1 MNPKVY
7 LITGPIGS
15 GKSTACNYIKQHGK
29 TTVDLDIVSNSILES
44 PESIDFLEKN
54 FKSCIID
61 GKVDRKLLAEI
72 VFKEPSQLQI
82 LESYLHPLVLEKLT
96 KIIGKA
102 ESDVFIEVSAP
113 KNLHKDFSSIVI
125 IADEK
130 VRRERLKLRGMSPD
144 DIDNRINT
152 QQNEDWWRSLGKVV
166 ENDTLVG
173 LENNLKKI
181 INFKV
186 ISDFSPQGDQPT
198 AIQNLKQGVINN
210 LDYQTLMGIT
220 GSGKSATIAWLIE
233 ELQMPSLVLAPNK
246 ALAAQLANEFKQF
259 FPENRVEYFV
269 SYYDYY
275 QPEAYVP
282 RTDTFI
288 EKDSN
293 INEEIDR
300 LRHSA
305 TSALLLRKD
314 VIVVYS
320 VSCIYGL
327 GSPQEYKNK
336 IIPLIKGSEF
346 ELDKLLEELIKQ
358 QYVRNDLVVT
368 RGTFRLKGDTLDI
381 FPVYEETIF
390 RIEYF
395 GDEIENITRIDPITG
410 EILEKLTE
418 LAILPASHYVTSED
432 VMNNA
437 LSQIEKDMNK
447 QIKKFEKEEKL
458 LEAQRIKQRTM
469 FDLEMLREL
478 GVCSGIE
485 NYSRYFDGRN
495 RGDHPYTLLDFFQE
509 EFLMVVDESHI
520 AIPQIRGQFA
530 GDKSR
535 KTTLVDYGFRLPAA
549 LDNRPLKFE
558 EWQTKVKNTVLV
570 SATPGKWENSN
581 SQNFV
586 EQIIRPTGLIDPK
599 IVIRPTENQIEDLL
613 KEIKQVISKGN
624 RVLVTTLTKKMS
636 EALSDYFLKMGIK
649 TRYLHSD
656 IDTLERI
663 EILRDLRKGEFDV
676 LVGINLLREG
686 LDLPEVQLVA
696 ILDADKEGFL
706 RSETSLIQTVGRAA
720 RNQEGYVIMYAD
732 KITDSMTFAINETE
746 RRRGIQQEH
755 NRVNNIT
762 PKTIQKEITDILE
775 LVEKT
780 RGSSNISISKSKLN
794 LNEASKTDLI
804 KLSKNIEKEM
814 NLAADLLEFE
824 LAARLR
830 DELKELKKEIN
841 NYSE

>member
-1 MNPKVY
+1 MNK
-7 LITGPIGS
+7 
-15 GKSTACNYIKQHGK
+15 
-29 TTVDLDIVSNSILES
+29 
-44 PESIDFLEKN
+44 
-54 FKSCIID
+54 
-61 GKVDRKLLAEI
+61 
-72 VFKEPSQLQI
+72 
-82 LESYLHPLVLEKLT
+82 
-96 KIIGKA
+96 
-102 ESDVFIEVSAP
+102 
-113 KNLHKDFSSIVI
+113 
-125 IADEK
+125 
-130 VRRERLKLRGMSPD
+130 
-144 DIDNRINT
+144 
-152 QQNEDWWRSLGKVV
+152 
-166 ENDTLVG
+166 
-173 LENNLKKI
+173 
-181 INFKV
+181 FKV
-186 ISDFSPQGDQPT
+186 ISDFSPQGDQPN

-314 VIVVYS
+314 VIVVSS

-346 ELDKLLEELIKQ
+346 ELDKLLEELIRQ

-395 GDEIENITRIDPITG
+395 GDEIENISRIDPITG

-447 QIKKFEKEEKL
+447 QIKKFEKEDKL

-495 RGDHPYTLLDFFQE
+495 PGDPPYTLLDFFQD

-613 KEIKQVISKGN
+613 KEIKQVTSKGN

-686 LDLPEVQLVA
+686 LDLPEVELVA
-696 ILDADKEGFL
+696 IMDADKEGFL
-706 RSETSLIQTVGRAA
+706 RSETSLIQTIGRAA
-720 RNQEGYVIMYAD
+720 RNKDGYVIMYAD
-732 KITDSMTFAINETE
+732 RKTDSISKSVFETN
-746 RRRGIQQEH
+746 RRREIQMAH
-755 NRVNNIT
+755 NEKYNIT
-762 PKTIQKEITDILE
+762 PTTISKEITDILE
-775 LVEKT
+775 MVEKNRPSKDDMT
-780 RGSSNISISKSKLN
+780 FRSNIDLKN
-794 LNEASKTDLI
+794 ASKQDLYKI
-804 KLSKNIEKEM
+804 SKNIEKEM
-814 NLAADLLEFE
+814 KVAADLLEFE

-830 DELKELKKEIN
+830 DELKEIKKEIMELPN
-841 NYSE
+841 

>member
-1 MNPKVY
+1 
-7 LITGPIGS
+7 
-15 GKSTACNYIKQHGK
+15 
-29 TTVDLDIVSNSILES
+29 
-44 PESIDFLEKN
+44 
-54 FKSCIID
+54 
-61 GKVDRKLLAEI
+61 
-72 VFKEPSQLQI
+72 
-82 LESYLHPLVLEKLT
+82 
-96 KIIGKA
+96 
-102 ESDVFIEVSAP
+102 
-113 KNLHKDFSSIVI
+113 
-125 IADEK
+125 
-130 VRRERLKLRGMSPD
+130 
-144 DIDNRINT
+144 
-152 QQNEDWWRSLGKVV
+152 
-166 ENDTLVG
+166 
-173 LENNLKKI
+173 
-181 INFKV
+181 
-186 ISDFSPQGDQPT
+186 
-198 AIQNLKQGVINN
+198 
-210 LDYQTLMGIT
+210 
-220 GSGKSATIAWLIE
+220 
-233 ELQMPSLVLAPNK
+233 MPSLVLAPNK

-314 VIVVYS
+314 VIVVSS

-336 IIPLIKGSEF
+336 IIPLFKGEEF
-346 ELDKLLEELIKQ
+346 ELDQLLEELIRQ

-390 RIEYF
+390 RVEYF
-395 GDEIENITRIDPITG
+395 GDTIENILRIDPVTG

-437 LSQIEKDMNK
+437 LNQIVKDMNK
-447 QIKKFEKEEKL
+447 QIKKFEKQDKL

-485 NYSRYFDGRN
+485 NYSRYFDGRKP
-495 RGDHPYTLLDFFQE
+495 GDPPYTLLDFFQE

-558 EWQTKVKNTVLV
+558 EWQGKIKNTVLV
-570 SATPGKWENSN
+570 SATPGKWENAN
-581 SQNFV
+581 SSNFV
-586 EQIIRPTGLIDPK
+586 EQIIRPTGLIDPN
-599 IVIRPTENQIEDLL
+599 IIIRPTENQIEDLL
-613 KEIKQVISKGN
+613 KEIKQVIDKGN

-686 LDLPEVQLVA
+686 LDLPEVELVA
-696 ILDADKEGFL
+696 IMDADKEGFL
-706 RSETSLIQTVGRAA
+706 RSETSLIQTIGRAA
-720 RNQEGYVIMYAD
+720 RNKDGYVIMYAD
-732 KITDSMTFAINETE
+732 RKTDSIAKSVYETD
-746 RRRGIQQEH
+746 RRREIQIAH
-755 NRVNNIT
+755 NKKYGIT
-762 PKTIQKEITDILE
+762 PTTISKEITDILE
-775 LVEKT
+775 MVEKN
-780 RGSSNISISKSKLN
+780 RPSRDDMDFKSNIDLSN
-794 LNEASKTDLI
+794 ASKQDLYKI
-804 KLSKNIEKEM
+804 SKNIEKEM
-814 NLAADLLEFE
+814 KVAADLLEFE

-830 DELKELKKEIN
+830 DELKEIKKEIMELP
-841 NYSE
+841 S

>member
-1 MNPKVY
+1 MNKF
-7 LITGPIGS
+7 
-15 GKSTACNYIKQHGK
+15 
-29 TTVDLDIVSNSILES
+29 E
-44 PESIDFLEKN
+44 
-54 FKSCIID
+54 
-61 GKVDRKLLAEI
+61 
-72 VFKEPSQLQI
+72 
-82 LESYLHPLVLEKLT
+82 
-96 KIIGKA
+96 
-102 ESDVFIEVSAP
+102 
-113 KNLHKDFSSIVI
+113 
-125 IADEK
+125 
-130 VRRERLKLRGMSPD
+130 
-144 DIDNRINT
+144 
-152 QQNEDWWRSLGKVV
+152 
-166 ENDTLVG
+166 
-173 LENNLKKI
+173 
-181 INFKV
+181 V
-186 ISDFSPQGDQPT
+186 ISEFQPKGDQPN
-198 AIQNLKQGVINN
+198 AIKELKNG
-210 LDYQTLMGIT
+210 LDKNISHQTLMGIT

-233 ELQMPSLVLAPNK
+233 ECQLPSLVLAPNK
-246 ALAAQLANEFKQF
+246 ALAAQLANEFRQF
-259 FPENRVEYFV
+259 FPKNRVEYFV

-288 EKDSN
+288 EKDAN

-305 TSALLLRKD
+305 TSALLLRED
-314 VIVVYS
+314 VIVVSS

-327 GSPQEYKNK
+327 GSPAEYRNK
-336 IIPLIKGSEF
+336 LIPIIKGQDF
-346 ELDKLLEELIKQ
+346 EIDNLLLQLVKQ
-358 QYVRNDLVVT
+358 QYVRNDLVVQ
-368 RGTFRLKGDTLDI
+368 RGSFRLKGDTLDI

-390 RIEYF
+390 RIEFF
-395 GDEIENITRIDPITG
+395 GDEIENISRIDPTTG

-418 LAILPASHYVTSED
+418 VAILPASHYVISD
-432 VMNNA
+432 DSRKSA
-437 LSQIEKDMNK
+437 LKQIQKDMNV
-447 QIKKFEKEEKL
+447 QIKKFESENKL
-458 LEAQRIKQRTM
+458 LEAQRIEQRTKY
-469 FDLEMLREL
+469 DLEMLSEL
-478 GVCSGIE
+478 GICSGIE
-485 NYSRYFDGRN
+485 NYSRYFDGRKP
-495 RGDHPYTLLDFFQE
+495 GEAPFTLLDFFPK

-520 AIPQIRGQFA
+520 AIPQIRGQYE

-535 KTTLVDYGFRLPAA
+535 KTTLVDYGFRLPSA
-549 LDNRPLKFE
+549 LDNRPLKFD
-558 EWQTKVKNTVLV
+558 EWEAKVDKTILV
-570 SATPGKWENSN
+570 SATPGKWEKENSKT
-581 SQNFV
+581 FI
-586 EQIIRPTGLIDPK
+586 EQVIRPTGLVDPK
-599 IVIRPTENQIEDLL
+599 IIVKSSENQIKDLL
-613 KEIKQVISKGN
+613 TEIESVVDNGN

-636 EALSDYFLKMGIK
+636 EALSDYLIKAGIK

-706 RSETSLIQTVGRAA
+706 RSETSLIQTIGRAA

-732 KITDSMTFAINETE
+732 KITDSMSYAISETE

-755 NRVNNIT
+755 NRINNIT

-794 LNEASKTDLI
+794 INDASKNDLI

-830 DELKELKKEIN
+830 DELKELRREIN
-841 NYSE
+841 SITE

>member
-1 MNPKVY
+1 MNK
-7 LITGPIGS
+7 
-15 GKSTACNYIKQHGK
+15 
-29 TTVDLDIVSNSILES
+29 
-44 PESIDFLEKN
+44 
-54 FKSCIID
+54 
-61 GKVDRKLLAEI
+61 
-72 VFKEPSQLQI
+72 
-82 LESYLHPLVLEKLT
+82 
-96 KIIGKA
+96 
-102 ESDVFIEVSAP
+102 
-113 KNLHKDFSSIVI
+113 
-125 IADEK
+125 
-130 VRRERLKLRGMSPD
+130 
-144 DIDNRINT
+144 
-152 QQNEDWWRSLGKVV
+152 
-166 ENDTLVG
+166 
-173 LENNLKKI
+173 
-181 INFKV
+181 FKV
-186 ISDFSPQGDQPT
+186 ISDFSPQGDQPN

-314 VIVVYS
+314 VIVVSS

-346 ELDKLLEELIKQ
+346 ELDKLLEELIRQ

-395 GDEIENITRIDPITG
+395 GDEIENISRIDPITG

-447 QIKKFEKEEKL
+447 QIKKFEKEDKL

-495 RGDHPYTLLDFFQE
+495 PGDPPYTLLDFFQD

-676 LVGINLLREG
+676 LVGINLLR
-686 LDLPEVQLVA
+686 
-696 ILDADKEGFL
+696 
-706 RSETSLIQTVGRAA
+706 
-720 RNQEGYVIMYAD
+720 
-732 KITDSMTFAINETE
+732 
-746 RRRGIQQEH
+746 
-755 NRVNNIT
+755 
-762 PKTIQKEITDILE
+762 
-775 LVEKT
+775 
-780 RGSSNISISKSKLN
+780 
-794 LNEASKTDLI
+794 
-804 KLSKNIEKEM
+804 
-814 NLAADLLEFE
+814 
-824 LAARLR
+824 
-830 DELKELKKEIN
+830 
-841 NYSE
+841 

>member
-1 MNPKVY
+1 MNK
-7 LITGPIGS
+7 
-15 GKSTACNYIKQHGK
+15 
-29 TTVDLDIVSNSILES
+29 
-44 PESIDFLEKN
+44 
-54 FKSCIID
+54 
-61 GKVDRKLLAEI
+61 
-72 VFKEPSQLQI
+72 
-82 LESYLHPLVLEKLT
+82 
-96 KIIGKA
+96 
-102 ESDVFIEVSAP
+102 
-113 KNLHKDFSSIVI
+113 
-125 IADEK
+125 
-130 VRRERLKLRGMSPD
+130 
-144 DIDNRINT
+144 
-152 QQNEDWWRSLGKVV
+152 
-166 ENDTLVG
+166 
-173 LENNLKKI
+173 
-181 INFKV
+181 FKV
-186 ISDFSPQGDQPT
+186 ISDFTPQGDQPK
-198 AIQNLKQGVINN
+198 AIQNLKNGVTKG

-314 VIVVYS
+314 VIVVSS

-336 IIPLIKGSEF
+336 IIPLFKGEEF
-346 ELDKLLEELIKQ
+346 ELDQLLEELIRQ

-390 RIEYF
+390 RVEYF
-395 GDEIENITRIDPITG
+395 GDEIENILRIDPVTG

-437 LSQIEKDMNK
+437 LNQIEKDMNK
-447 QIKKFEKEEKL
+447 QIKKFEKQDKL

-485 NYSRYFDGRN
+485 NYSRYFDGRKP
-495 RGDHPYTLLDFFQE
+495 GDPPYTLLDFFQE

-558 EWQTKVKNTVLV
+558 EWQGKIKNTVLV
-570 SATPGKWENSN
+570 SATPGKWENAN
-581 SQNFV
+581 SSNFV
-586 EQIIRPTGLIDPK
+586 EQIIRPTGLIDPN
-599 IVIRPTENQIEDLL
+599 IIIRPTKNQIEDLL
-613 KEIKQVISKGN
+613 KEIKQVIDKGN

-686 LDLPEVQLVA
+686 LDLPEVELVA
-696 ILDADKEGFL
+696 IMDADKEGFL
-706 RSETSLIQTVGRAA
+706 RSETSLIQTIGRAA
-720 RNQEGYVIMYAD
+720 RNKDGYVIMYAD
-732 KITDSMTFAINETE
+732 RKTDSIAKSVYETD
-746 RRRGIQQEH
+746 RRREIQIAH
-755 NRVNNIT
+755 NKKYGIT
-762 PKTIQKEITDILE
+762 PTTISKEITDILE
-775 LVEKT
+775 MVEKN
-780 RGSSNISISKSKLN
+780 RPSRDDMDFKSNIDLSN
-794 LNEASKTDLI
+794 ASKQDLYKI
-804 KLSKNIEKEM
+804 SKNIEKEM
-814 NLAADLLEFE
+814 KVAADLLEFE

-830 DELKELKKEIN
+830 DELKEIKKEIMELP
-841 NYSE
+841 S

>member
-1 MNPKVY
+1 MNK
-7 LITGPIGS
+7 
-15 GKSTACNYIKQHGK
+15 
-29 TTVDLDIVSNSILES
+29 
-44 PESIDFLEKN
+44 
-54 FKSCIID
+54 
-61 GKVDRKLLAEI
+61 
-72 VFKEPSQLQI
+72 
-82 LESYLHPLVLEKLT
+82 
-96 KIIGKA
+96 
-102 ESDVFIEVSAP
+102 
-113 KNLHKDFSSIVI
+113 
-125 IADEK
+125 
-130 VRRERLKLRGMSPD
+130 
-144 DIDNRINT
+144 
-152 QQNEDWWRSLGKVV
+152 
-166 ENDTLVG
+166 
-173 LENNLKKI
+173 
-181 INFKV
+181 FKV
-186 ISDFSPQGDQPT
+186 ISDFTPQGDQPK
-198 AIQNLKQGVINN
+198 AIQNLKNGVTTG

-314 VIVVYS
+314 VIVVSS

-336 IIPLIKGSEF
+336 IIPLFKGEEF
-346 ELDKLLEELIKQ
+346 ELDQLLEELIRQ

-390 RIEYF
+390 RVEYF
-395 GDEIENITRIDPITG
+395 GDTIENILRIDPVTG

-437 LSQIEKDMNK
+437 LNQIEKDMNK
-447 QIKKFEKEEKL
+447 QIKKFEKQDKL

-485 NYSRYFDGRN
+485 NYSRYFDGRKP
-495 RGDHPYTLLDFFQE
+495 GDPPYTLLDFFQE

-558 EWQTKVKNTVLV
+558 EWQGKIKNTVLV
-570 SATPGKWENSN
+570 SATPGKWENAN
-581 SQNFV
+581 SSNFV
-586 EQIIRPTGLIDPK
+586 EQIIRPTGLIDPN
-599 IVIRPTENQIEDLL
+599 IIIRPTENQIEDLL
-613 KEIKQVISKGN
+613 KEIKQVIDKGN

-686 LDLPEVQLVA
+686 LDLPEVELVA
-696 ILDADKEGFL
+696 IMDADKEGFL
-706 RSETSLIQTVGRAA
+706 RSETSLIQTIGRAA
-720 RNQEGYVIMYAD
+720 RNKDGYVIMYAD
-732 KITDSMTFAINETE
+732 RKTDSIAKSVYETD
-746 RRRGIQQEH
+746 RRREIQIAH
-755 NRVNNIT
+755 NKKYGIT
-762 PKTIQKEITDILE
+762 PTTISKEITDILE
-775 LVEKT
+775 MVEKN
-780 RGSSNISISKSKLN
+780 RPSRDDMDFKSNIDLSNASKQDLYKISKS
-794 LNEASKTDLI
+794 
-804 KLSKNIEKEM
+804 IEKEM
-814 NLAADLLEFE
+814 KVAADLLEFE

-830 DELKELKKEIN
+830 DELKEIKKEIMELP
-841 NYSE
+841 S

>member
-1 MNPKVY
+1 MNKFEVVSEFQPK
-7 LITGPIGS
+7 
-15 GKSTACNYIKQHGK
+15 
-29 TTVDLDIVSNSILES
+29 
-44 PESIDFLEKN
+44 
-54 FKSCIID
+54 
-61 GKVDRKLLAEI
+61 
-72 VFKEPSQLQI
+72 
-82 LESYLHPLVLEKLT
+82 
-96 KIIGKA
+96 
-102 ESDVFIEVSAP
+102 
-113 KNLHKDFSSIVI
+113 
-125 IADEK
+125 
-130 VRRERLKLRGMSPD
+130 
-144 DIDNRINT
+144 
-152 QQNEDWWRSLGKVV
+152 
-166 ENDTLVG
+166 
-173 LENNLKKI
+173 
-181 INFKV
+181 
-186 ISDFSPQGDQPT
+186 GDQPN
-198 AIQNLKQGVINN
+198 AIKELKEG
-210 LDYQTLMGIT
+210 LDKNISHQTLKGIT

-233 ELQMPSLVLAPNK
+233 ECQLPSLVLAPNK
-246 ALAAQLANEFKQF
+246 ALAAQLANEFRQF
-259 FPENRVEYFV
+259 FPKNRVEYFV

-288 EKDSN
+288 EKDAN

-314 VIVVYS
+314 VIVVSS

-327 GSPQEYKNK
+327 GSPVEYRNK
-336 IIPLIKGSEF
+336 LIPIIKGEEF
-346 ELDKLLEELIKQ
+346 EVDNLLLQLVKQ
-358 QYVRNDLVVT
+358 QYVRNDLVVQ
-368 RGTFRLKGDTLDI
+368 RGSFRLKGDTLDI

-390 RIEYF
+390 RIEFF
-395 GDEIENITRIDPITG
+395 GDEIENISRIDPITG

-418 LAILPASHYVTSED
+418 LAILPASHYVISDESRKS
-432 VMNNA
+432 A
-437 LSQIEKDMNK
+437 LNQIEKDMLL
-447 QIKKFEKEEKL
+447 QVEKFKSENKL
-458 LEAQRIKQRTM
+458 LEAQRIEQRTKY
-469 FDLEMLREL
+469 DLEMLSEL

-485 NYSRYFDGRN
+485 NYSRYFDGRKP
-495 RGDHPYTLLDFFQE
+495 GQAPFTLLDFFPS

-520 AIPQIRGQFA
+520 AIPQIRGQYE

-535 KTTLVDYGFRLPAA
+535 KTTLVDYGFRLPSA

-558 EWQTKVKNTVLV
+558 EWEEKVDKTILV
-570 SATPGKWENSN
+570 SATPGKWEKENSEK
-581 SQNFV
+581 FV
-586 EQIIRPTGLIDPK
+586 EQVIRPTGLIDPK
-599 IVIRPTENQIEDLL
+599 IVVKPTENQIQDLL
-613 KEIKQVISKGN
+613 VEIESVVNNGN

-636 EALSDYFLKMGIK
+636 EALSDYLLKAGIK

-794 LNEASKTDLI
+794 LNDASKSDLI

>member
-1 MNPKVY
+1 MNKFEVVSEFQPK
-7 LITGPIGS
+7 
-15 GKSTACNYIKQHGK
+15 
-29 TTVDLDIVSNSILES
+29 
-44 PESIDFLEKN
+44 
-54 FKSCIID
+54 
-61 GKVDRKLLAEI
+61 
-72 VFKEPSQLQI
+72 
-82 LESYLHPLVLEKLT
+82 
-96 KIIGKA
+96 
-102 ESDVFIEVSAP
+102 
-113 KNLHKDFSSIVI
+113 
-125 IADEK
+125 
-130 VRRERLKLRGMSPD
+130 
-144 DIDNRINT
+144 
-152 QQNEDWWRSLGKVV
+152 
-166 ENDTLVG
+166 
-173 LENNLKKI
+173 
-181 INFKV
+181 
-186 ISDFSPQGDQPT
+186 GDQPN
-198 AIQNLKQGVINN
+198 AIKELKEG
-210 LDYQTLMGIT
+210 LDKNISHQTLKGIT

-233 ELQMPSLVLAPNK
+233 ECQLPSLVLAPNK
-246 ALAAQLANEFKQF
+246 ALAAQLANEFRQF
-259 FPENRVEYFV
+259 FPKNRVEYFV

-288 EKDSN
+288 EKDAN

-305 TSALLLRKD
+305 TSALLLRED
-314 VIVVYS
+314 VIVVSS

-327 GSPQEYKNK
+327 GSPTEYRNK
-336 IIPLIKGSEF
+336 LIPIIKGEEF
-346 ELDKLLEELIKQ
+346 EVDNLLLQLVKQ
-358 QYVRNDLVVT
+358 QYVRNDLVVQ
-368 RGTFRLKGDTLDI
+368 RGSFRLKGDTLDI

-390 RIEYF
+390 RIEFF
-395 GDEIENITRIDPITG
+395 GDEIENISRIDPITG

-418 LAILPASHYVTSED
+418 LAILPASHYVISDESRKS
-432 VMNNA
+432 A
-437 LSQIEKDMNK
+437 LNQIEKDMLL
-447 QIKKFEKEEKL
+447 QVEKFKSENKL
-458 LEAQRIKQRTM
+458 LEAQRIEQRTKY
-469 FDLEMLREL
+469 DLEMLSEL

-485 NYSRYFDGRN
+485 NYSRYFDGRKP
-495 RGDHPYTLLDFFQE
+495 GQAPFTLLDFFPS

-520 AIPQIRGQFA
+520 AIPQIRGQYE

-535 KTTLVDYGFRLPAA
+535 KTTLVDYGFRLPSA

-558 EWQTKVKNTVLV
+558 EWEDKVDKTILV
-570 SATPGKWENSN
+570 SATPGKWEKENSEK
-581 SQNFV
+581 FV
-586 EQIIRPTGLIDPK
+586 EQVIRPTGLIDPK
-599 IVIRPTENQIEDLL
+599 IVVKPTENQIQDLL
-613 KEIKQVISKGN
+613 VEIESVVNNGN

-636 EALSDYFLKMGIK
+636 EALSDYLLKAGIK

-794 LNEASKTDLI
+794 LNDASKSDLI

>member
-1 MNPKVY
+1 MNKFEVVSEFQPK
-7 LITGPIGS
+7 
-15 GKSTACNYIKQHGK
+15 
-29 TTVDLDIVSNSILES
+29 
-44 PESIDFLEKN
+44 
-54 FKSCIID
+54 
-61 GKVDRKLLAEI
+61 
-72 VFKEPSQLQI
+72 
-82 LESYLHPLVLEKLT
+82 
-96 KIIGKA
+96 
-102 ESDVFIEVSAP
+102 
-113 KNLHKDFSSIVI
+113 
-125 IADEK
+125 
-130 VRRERLKLRGMSPD
+130 
-144 DIDNRINT
+144 
-152 QQNEDWWRSLGKVV
+152 
-166 ENDTLVG
+166 
-173 LENNLKKI
+173 
-181 INFKV
+181 
-186 ISDFSPQGDQPT
+186 GDQPN
-198 AIQNLKQGVINN
+198 AIKELKEG
-210 LDYQTLMGIT
+210 LDKNISHQTLKGIT

-233 ELQMPSLVLAPNK
+233 ECQLPSLVLAPNK
-246 ALAAQLANEFKQF
+246 ALAAQLANEFRQF
-259 FPENRVEYFV
+259 FPKNRVEYFV

-288 EKDSN
+288 EKDAN

-305 TSALLLRKD
+305 TSALLLRED
-314 VIVVYS
+314 VIVVSS

-327 GSPQEYKNK
+327 GSPLEYRNK
-336 IIPLIKGSEF
+336 LIPIIKGEEF
-346 ELDKLLEELIKQ
+346 EVDNLLLQLVKQ
-358 QYVRNDLVVT
+358 QYVRNDLVVQ
-368 RGTFRLKGDTLDI
+368 RGSFRLKGDTLDI

-390 RIEYF
+390 RIEFF
-395 GDEIENITRIDPITG
+395 GDEIENISRIDPITG
-410 EILEKLTE
+410 EIIEKLTE
-418 LAILPASHYVTSED
+418 LAILPASHYVISDESRKS
-432 VMNNA
+432 A
-437 LSQIEKDMNK
+437 LNQIEKDMLL
-447 QIKKFEKEEKL
+447 QVEKFNSENKL
-458 LEAQRIKQRTM
+458 LEAQRIEQRTKY
-469 FDLEMLREL
+469 DLEMLSEL

-485 NYSRYFDGRN
+485 NYSRYFDGRKP
-495 RGDHPYTLLDFFQE
+495 GQAPFTLLDFFPS

-520 AIPQIRGQFA
+520 AIPQIRGQYE

-535 KTTLVDYGFRLPAA
+535 KTTLVDYGFRLPSA

-558 EWQTKVKNTVLV
+558 EWEDKVDKTILV
-570 SATPGKWENSN
+570 SATPGKWEKENSEK
-581 SQNFV
+581 FV
-586 EQIIRPTGLIDPK
+586 EQVIRPTGLIDPK
-599 IVIRPTENQIEDLL
+599 IVVKPTENQIQDLL
-613 KEIKQVISKGN
+613 VEIESVVNNGN

-636 EALSDYFLKMGIK
+636 EALSDYLLKAGIK

-794 LNEASKTDLI
+794 LNDASKTDLI

>member
-1 MNPKVY
+1 MNK
-7 LITGPIGS
+7 
-15 GKSTACNYIKQHGK
+15 
-29 TTVDLDIVSNSILES
+29 
-44 PESIDFLEKN
+44 
-54 FKSCIID
+54 
-61 GKVDRKLLAEI
+61 
-72 VFKEPSQLQI
+72 
-82 LESYLHPLVLEKLT
+82 
-96 KIIGKA
+96 
-102 ESDVFIEVSAP
+102 
-113 KNLHKDFSSIVI
+113 
-125 IADEK
+125 
-130 VRRERLKLRGMSPD
+130 
-144 DIDNRINT
+144 
-152 QQNEDWWRSLGKVV
+152 
-166 ENDTLVG
+166 
-173 LENNLKKI
+173 
-181 INFKV
+181 FKV
-186 ISDFSPQGDQPT
+186 ISDFTPQGDQPK
-198 AIQNLKQGVINN
+198 AIENLKNGVMNN

-314 VIVVYS
+314 VIVVSS

-336 IIPLIKGSEF
+336 IIPLYKGEEF
-346 ELDKLLEELIKQ
+346 ELDQLLEELIRQ
-358 QYVRNDLVVT
+358 QYIRNDLVVT

-395 GDEIENITRIDPITG
+395 GDVIENIIRIDPVTG

-437 LSQIEKDMNK
+437 LNQIENDMNK
-447 QIKKFEKEEKL
+447 QIQKFEKEDKL

-485 NYSRYFDGRN
+485 NYSRYFDGRKP
-495 RGDHPYTLLDFFQE
+495 GDPPYTLLDFFQE

-558 EWQTKVKNTVLV
+558 EWQGKINNTVLV
-570 SATPGKWENSN
+570 SATPGKWENAN
-581 SQNFV
+581 SGNFV
-586 EQIIRPTGLIDPK
+586 EQIIRPTGLIDPN
-599 IVIRPTENQIEDLL
+599 IIIRPTENQIEDLL
-613 KEIKQVISKGN
+613 KEIHQVIAKGN

-663 EILRDLRKGEFDV
+663 EILRDLRKGVFDV

-686 LDLPEVQLVA
+686 LDLPEVELVA
-696 ILDADKEGFL
+696 IMDADKEGFL
-706 RSETSLIQTVGRAA
+706 RSETSLIQTIGRAA
-720 RNQEGYVIMYAD
+720 RNKDGYVIMYAD
-732 KITDSMTFAINETE
+732 RKTDSISKSVYETE
-746 RRRGIQQEH
+746 RRREIQIAH
-755 NRVNNIT
+755 NKKYGIT
-762 PKTIQKEITDILE
+762 PTTISKEITDILE
-775 LVEKT
+775 MVEKN
-780 RGSSNISISKSKLN
+780 RPSKEDMDFKSNIDLSN
-794 LNEASKTDLI
+794 ASKQDLYKI
-804 KLSKNIEKEM
+804 SKNIEKEM
-814 NLAADLLEFE
+814 KVAADLLEFE

-830 DELKELKKEIN
+830 DELKEIKKEIM
-841 NYSE
+841 

>member
-1 MNPKVY
+1 MNK
-7 LITGPIGS
+7 
-15 GKSTACNYIKQHGK
+15 
-29 TTVDLDIVSNSILES
+29 
-44 PESIDFLEKN
+44 
-54 FKSCIID
+54 
-61 GKVDRKLLAEI
+61 
-72 VFKEPSQLQI
+72 
-82 LESYLHPLVLEKLT
+82 
-96 KIIGKA
+96 
-102 ESDVFIEVSAP
+102 
-113 KNLHKDFSSIVI
+113 
-125 IADEK
+125 
-130 VRRERLKLRGMSPD
+130 
-144 DIDNRINT
+144 
-152 QQNEDWWRSLGKVV
+152 
-166 ENDTLVG
+166 
-173 LENNLKKI
+173 
-181 INFKV
+181 FKV
-186 ISDFSPQGDQPT
+186 ISDFTPQGDQPK
-198 AIQNLKQGVINN
+198 AIQNLKNGVTNG

-314 VIVVYS
+314 VIVVSS

-336 IIPLIKGSEF
+336 IIPLFKGEEF
-346 ELDKLLEELIKQ
+346 ELDQLLEELIRQ

-390 RIEYF
+390 RVEYF
-395 GDEIENITRIDPITG
+395 GDTIENILRIDPVTG

-437 LSQIEKDMNK
+437 LNQIEKDMNK
-447 QIKKFEKEEKL
+447 QIKKFEKQDKL

-485 NYSRYFDGRN
+485 NYSRYFDGRKP
-495 RGDHPYTLLDFFQE
+495 GDPPYTLLDFFQE
-509 EFLMVVDESHI
+509 EFFMVVDESHI

-558 EWQTKVKNTVLV
+558 EWQGKIKNTVLV
-570 SATPGKWENSN
+570 SATPGKWENAN
-581 SQNFV
+581 SSNFV
-586 EQIIRPTGLIDPK
+586 EQIIRPTGLIDPN
-599 IVIRPTENQIEDLL
+599 IIIRPTENQIEDLL
-613 KEIKQVISKGN
+613 KEIKQVIDKGN

-686 LDLPEVQLVA
+686 LDLPEVELVA
-696 ILDADKEGFL
+696 IMDADKEGFL
-706 RSETSLIQTVGRAA
+706 RSETSLIQTIGRAA
-720 RNQEGYVIMYAD
+720 RNKDGYVIMYAD
-732 KITDSMTFAINETE
+732 RKTDSIAKSVYETD
-746 RRRGIQQEH
+746 RRREIQIAH
-755 NRVNNIT
+755 NKKYGIT
-762 PKTIQKEITDILE
+762 PTTISKEITDILE
-775 LVEKT
+775 MVEKN
-780 RGSSNISISKSKLN
+780 RPSRDDMDFKSNIDLSN
-794 LNEASKTDLI
+794 ASKQDLYKI
-804 KLSKNIEKEM
+804 SKNIEKEM
-814 NLAADLLEFE
+814 KVAADLLEFE

-830 DELKELKKEIN
+830 DELKEIKKEIMELP
-841 NYSE
+841 S

>member
-1 MNPKVY
+1 MMNK
-7 LITGPIGS
+7 
-15 GKSTACNYIKQHGK
+15 
-29 TTVDLDIVSNSILES
+29 
-44 PESIDFLEKN
+44 
-54 FKSCIID
+54 
-61 GKVDRKLLAEI
+61 
-72 VFKEPSQLQI
+72 
-82 LESYLHPLVLEKLT
+82 
-96 KIIGKA
+96 
-102 ESDVFIEVSAP
+102 
-113 KNLHKDFSSIVI
+113 
-125 IADEK
+125 
-130 VRRERLKLRGMSPD
+130 
-144 DIDNRINT
+144 
-152 QQNEDWWRSLGKVV
+152 
-166 ENDTLVG
+166 
-173 LENNLKKI
+173 
-181 INFKV
+181 FKV
-186 ISDFSPQGDQPT
+186 ISDFIPQGDQPD
-198 AIQNLKQGVINN
+198 AIQNLKKGILNN
-210 LDYQTLMGIT
+210 FDYQTLMGIT

-233 ELQMPSLVLAPNK
+233 ELQMPALVLAPNK

-314 VIVVYS
+314 VIVVSS

-336 IIPLIKGSEF
+336 IIPLIKGTEF

-447 QIKKFEKEEKL
+447 QIKKFEKEDKL

-485 NYSRYFDGRN
+485 NYSRYFDGRSP
-495 RGDHPYTLLDFFQE
+495 GDPPYTLLDFFQE

-558 EWQTKVKNTVLV
+558 EWQGKVKNTVLV

-586 EQIIRPTGLIDPK
+586 EQIIRPTGLLDPN
-599 IVIRPTENQIEDLL
+599 IIIRPTQNQIEDLL

-686 LDLPEVQLVA
+686 LDLPEVELVA
-696 ILDADKEGFL
+696 IMDADKEGFL
-706 RSETSLIQTVGRAA
+706 RSETSLIQTIGRAA
-720 RNQEGYVIMYAD
+720 RNKDGYVIMYAD
-732 KITDSMTFAINETE
+732 RKTDSITKSVYETN
-746 RRRGIQQEH
+746 RRREIQMAH
-755 NRVNNIT
+755 NEKFDIT
-762 PKTIQKEITDILE
+762 PTTISKEITDILE
-775 LVEKT
+775 MVEKN
-780 RGSSNISISKSKLN
+780 RPSKDEMKFMSNIN
-794 LNEASKTDLI
+794 LKNASKQDLYKI
-804 KLSKNIEKEM
+804 SKNIEKEM
-814 NLAADLLEFE
+814 KVAADLLEFE

-830 DELKELKKEIN
+830 DELKEIKKEIMELP
-841 NYSE
+841 S

>member
-1 MNPKVY
+1 MNK
-7 LITGPIGS
+7 
-15 GKSTACNYIKQHGK
+15 
-29 TTVDLDIVSNSILES
+29 
-44 PESIDFLEKN
+44 
-54 FKSCIID
+54 
-61 GKVDRKLLAEI
+61 
-72 VFKEPSQLQI
+72 
-82 LESYLHPLVLEKLT
+82 
-96 KIIGKA
+96 
-102 ESDVFIEVSAP
+102 
-113 KNLHKDFSSIVI
+113 
-125 IADEK
+125 
-130 VRRERLKLRGMSPD
+130 
-144 DIDNRINT
+144 
-152 QQNEDWWRSLGKVV
+152 
-166 ENDTLVG
+166 
-173 LENNLKKI
+173 
-181 INFKV
+181 FKV
-186 ISDFSPQGDQPT
+186 ISDFTPQGDQPK
-198 AIQNLKQGVINN
+198 AIQNLKNGVKNN

-314 VIVVYS
+314 VIVVSS

-336 IIPLIKGSEF
+336 IIPLYKGEEF
-346 ELDKLLEELIKQ
+346 ELDQLLEELIRQ

-395 GDEIENITRIDPITG
+395 GDVIENIIRIDPVTG

-437 LSQIEKDMNK
+437 LNQIENDMNK
-447 QIKKFEKEEKL
+447 QIKKFEKEDKL

-485 NYSRYFDGRN
+485 NYSRYFDGRKP
-495 RGDHPYTLLDFFQE
+495 GDPPYTLLDFFQE

-558 EWQTKVKNTVLV
+558 EWQGKIKNTVLV
-570 SATPGKWENSN
+570 SATPGKWENAN
-581 SQNFV
+581 SGNFV
-586 EQIIRPTGLIDPK
+586 EQIIRPTGLIDPN
-599 IVIRPTENQIEDLL
+599 IIIRPTENQI
-613 KEIKQVISKGN
+613 
-624 RVLVTTLTKKMS
+624 
-636 EALSDYFLKMGIK
+636 
-649 TRYLHSD
+649 
-656 IDTLERI
+656 
-663 EILRDLRKGEFDV
+663 
-676 LVGINLLREG
+676 
-686 LDLPEVQLVA
+686 
-696 ILDADKEGFL
+696 
-706 RSETSLIQTVGRAA
+706 
-720 RNQEGYVIMYAD
+720 
-732 KITDSMTFAINETE
+732 
-746 RRRGIQQEH
+746 
-755 NRVNNIT
+755 
-762 PKTIQKEITDILE
+762 
-775 LVEKT
+775 
-780 RGSSNISISKSKLN
+780 
-794 LNEASKTDLI
+794 
-804 KLSKNIEKEM
+804 
-814 NLAADLLEFE
+814 
-824 LAARLR
+824 
-830 DELKELKKEIN
+830 
-841 NYSE
+841 

>member
-1 MNPKVY
+1 
-7 LITGPIGS
+7 
-15 GKSTACNYIKQHGK
+15 
-29 TTVDLDIVSNSILES
+29 
-44 PESIDFLEKN
+44 
-54 FKSCIID
+54 
-61 GKVDRKLLAEI
+61 
-72 VFKEPSQLQI
+72 
-82 LESYLHPLVLEKLT
+82 
-96 KIIGKA
+96 
-102 ESDVFIEVSAP
+102 
-113 KNLHKDFSSIVI
+113 
-125 IADEK
+125 
-130 VRRERLKLRGMSPD
+130 
-144 DIDNRINT
+144 
-152 QQNEDWWRSLGKVV
+152 
-166 ENDTLVG
+166 
-173 LENNLKKI
+173 
-181 INFKV
+181 
-186 ISDFSPQGDQPT
+186 
-198 AIQNLKQGVINN
+198 
-210 LDYQTLMGIT
+210 MGIT

-314 VIVVYS
+314 VIVVSS

-336 IIPLIKGSEF
+336 IIPLYKGEEF
-346 ELDKLLEELIKQ
+346 ELDQLLEELIRQ

-395 GDEIENITRIDPITG
+395 GDVIENIIRIDPVTG

-437 LSQIEKDMNK
+437 LNQIENDMNK
-447 QIKKFEKEEKL
+447 QIKKFEKEDKL

-485 NYSRYFDGRN
+485 NYSRYFDGRKP
-495 RGDHPYTLLDFFQE
+495 GDPPYTLLDFFQE

-558 EWQTKVKNTVLV
+558 EWQGKIKNTVLV
-570 SATPGKWENSN
+570 SATPGKWENAN
-581 SQNFV
+581 SGNFV
-586 EQIIRPTGLIDPK
+586 EQIIRPTGLIDPN
-599 IVIRPTENQIEDLL
+599 IIIRPTEHQIEDLL
-613 KEIKQVISKGN
+613 KEIHQVIAKGN

-686 LDLPEVQLVA
+686 LDLPEVELVA
-696 ILDADKEGFL
+696 IMDADKEGFL
-706 RSETSLIQTVGRAA
+706 RSETSLIQTIGRAA
-720 RNQEGYVIMYAD
+720 RNKDGYVIMYAD
-732 KITDSMTFAINETE
+732 RKTDSISKSVYETE
-746 RRRGIQQEH
+746 RRREIQIAH
-755 NRVNNIT
+755 NKKYGIT
-762 PKTIQKEITDILE
+762 PTTISKEITDILE
-775 LVEKT
+775 MVEKN
-780 RGSSNISISKSKLN
+780 RPSKEDMDFKSNIDLSN
-794 LNEASKTDLI
+794 ASKQDLYKI
-804 KLSKNIEKEM
+804 SKNIEKEM
-814 NLAADLLEFE
+814 KVAADLLEFE

-830 DELKELKKEIN
+830 DELKEIKKEIMELP
-841 NYSE
+841 S

>member
-1 MNPKVY
+1 MNKF
-7 LITGPIGS
+7 
-15 GKSTACNYIKQHGK
+15 
-29 TTVDLDIVSNSILES
+29 E
-44 PESIDFLEKN
+44 
-54 FKSCIID
+54 
-61 GKVDRKLLAEI
+61 
-72 VFKEPSQLQI
+72 
-82 LESYLHPLVLEKLT
+82 
-96 KIIGKA
+96 
-102 ESDVFIEVSAP
+102 
-113 KNLHKDFSSIVI
+113 
-125 IADEK
+125 
-130 VRRERLKLRGMSPD
+130 
-144 DIDNRINT
+144 
-152 QQNEDWWRSLGKVV
+152 
-166 ENDTLVG
+166 
-173 LENNLKKI
+173 
-181 INFKV
+181 V
-186 ISDFSPQGDQPT
+186 ISEFQPKGDQPN
-198 AIQNLKQGVINN
+198 AIKELKEG
-210 LDYQTLMGIT
+210 LDKNISHQTLKGIT

-233 ELQMPSLVLAPNK
+233 ECQLPSLVLAPNK
-246 ALAAQLANEFKQF
+246 ALAAQLANEFRQF
-259 FPENRVEYFV
+259 FPKNRVEYFV

-288 EKDSN
+288 EKDAN

-314 VIVVYS
+314 VIVVSS

-327 GSPQEYKNK
+327 GSPVEYRNK
-336 IIPLIKGSEF
+336 LIPIIKGEEF
-346 ELDKLLEELIKQ
+346 EVDNLLLQLVKQ
-358 QYVRNDLVVT
+358 QYVRNDLVVQ
-368 RGTFRLKGDTLDI
+368 RGSFRLKGDTLDI

-390 RIEYF
+390 RIEFF
-395 GDEIENITRIDPITG
+395 GDEIENISRIDPITG

-418 LAILPASHYVTSED
+418 LAILPASHYVISDESRKS
-432 VMNNA
+432 A
-437 LSQIEKDMNK
+437 LNQIEKDMLL
-447 QIKKFEKEEKL
+447 QVEKFKSENKL
-458 LEAQRIKQRTM
+458 LEAQRIEQRTKY
-469 FDLEMLREL
+469 DLEMLSEL

-485 NYSRYFDGRN
+485 NYSRYFDGRKP
-495 RGDHPYTLLDFFQE
+495 GQAPFTLLDFFPS

-520 AIPQIRGQFA
+520 AIPQIRGQYE

-535 KTTLVDYGFRLPAA
+535 KTTLVDYGFRLPSA

-558 EWQTKVKNTVLV
+558 EWEEKVDKTILV
-570 SATPGKWENSN
+570 SATPGKWEKENSEK
-581 SQNFV
+581 FV
-586 EQIIRPTGLIDPK
+586 EQVIRPTGLIDPK
-599 IVIRPTENQIEDLL
+599 IVVKPTENQIQDLL
-613 KEIKQVISKGN
+613 VEIESVVNNGN

-636 EALSDYFLKMGIK
+636 EALSDYLLKAGIK

-794 LNEASKTDLI
+794 LNDASKIDLI

>member
-1 MNPKVY
+1 MNKF
-7 LITGPIGS
+7 
-15 GKSTACNYIKQHGK
+15 
-29 TTVDLDIVSNSILES
+29 E
-44 PESIDFLEKN
+44 
-54 FKSCIID
+54 
-61 GKVDRKLLAEI
+61 
-72 VFKEPSQLQI
+72 
-82 LESYLHPLVLEKLT
+82 
-96 KIIGKA
+96 
-102 ESDVFIEVSAP
+102 
-113 KNLHKDFSSIVI
+113 
-125 IADEK
+125 
-130 VRRERLKLRGMSPD
+130 
-144 DIDNRINT
+144 
-152 QQNEDWWRSLGKVV
+152 
-166 ENDTLVG
+166 
-173 LENNLKKI
+173 
-181 INFKV
+181 V
-186 ISDFSPQGDQPT
+186 ISEFQPKGDQPN
-198 AIQNLKQGVINN
+198 AIKELKEGLDNN
-210 LDYQTLMGIT
+210 IPHQTLKGIT

-233 ELQMPSLVLAPNK
+233 ECQLPSLVLAPNK
-246 ALAAQLANEFKQF
+246 ALAAQLANEFRQF
-259 FPENRVEYFV
+259 FPNNRVEYFV

-288 EKDSN
+288 EKDAN

-305 TSALLLRKD
+305 TSALLLRDD
-314 VIVVYS
+314 VIVVSS

-327 GSPQEYKNK
+327 GSPSEYRNK
-336 IIPLIKGSEF
+336 LIPIIKGQDF
-346 ELDKLLEELIKQ
+346 EIENLLLQLVKQ
-358 QYVRNDLVVT
+358 QYVRNDLVVQ
-368 RGTFRLKGDTLDI
+368 RGSFRLKGDTLDI

-390 RIEYF
+390 RIEFF
-395 GDEIENITRIDPITG
+395 GDEIENISRIDPTTG

-418 LAILPASHYVTSED
+418 VAILPASHYVISDESR
-432 VMNNA
+432 NSA
-437 LSQIEKDMNK
+437 LKQIEKDMHL
-447 QIKKFEKEEKL
+447 QIKQFESENKL
-458 LEAQRIKQRTM
+458 LEAQRIEQRTKY
-469 FDLEMLREL
+469 DLEMISEL

-485 NYSRYFDGRN
+485 NYSRYFDGRKP
-495 RGDHPYTLLDFFQE
+495 GEAPFTLLDFFPK

-520 AIPQIRGQFA
+520 AIPQIRGQYE

-535 KTTLVDYGFRLPAA
+535 KTTLVDYGFRLPSA
-549 LDNRPLKFE
+549 LDNRPLKFDEWE
-558 EWQTKVKNTVLV
+558 EKINKTILV
-570 SATPGKWENSN
+570 SATPGKWEKENSKK
-581 SQNFV
+581 FI
-586 EQIIRPTGLIDPK
+586 EQVIRPTGLVDPRIIIK
-599 IVIRPTENQIEDLL
+599 PTENQIQDLL
-613 KEIKQVISKGN
+613 TEIESVVDNGN

-636 EALSDYFLKMGIK
+636 EALSDYLIKAGIK

-706 RSETSLIQTVGRAA
+706 RSETSLIQTIGRAA

-732 KITDSMTFAINETE
+732 KITDSMTFAISETE
-746 RRRGIQQEH
+746 RRRKIQQEH
-755 NRVNNIT
+755 NRINNIT

-794 LNEASKTDLI
+794 INDASKNDLI

-830 DELKELKKEIN
+830 DELKELRREIN
-841 NYSE
+841 SITE

>member
-1 MNPKVY
+1 MNKF
-7 LITGPIGS
+7 
-15 GKSTACNYIKQHGK
+15 
-29 TTVDLDIVSNSILES
+29 E
-44 PESIDFLEKN
+44 
-54 FKSCIID
+54 
-61 GKVDRKLLAEI
+61 
-72 VFKEPSQLQI
+72 
-82 LESYLHPLVLEKLT
+82 
-96 KIIGKA
+96 
-102 ESDVFIEVSAP
+102 
-113 KNLHKDFSSIVI
+113 
-125 IADEK
+125 
-130 VRRERLKLRGMSPD
+130 
-144 DIDNRINT
+144 
-152 QQNEDWWRSLGKVV
+152 
-166 ENDTLVG
+166 
-173 LENNLKKI
+173 
-181 INFKV
+181 V
-186 ISDFSPQGDQPT
+186 ISEFQPKGDQPN
-198 AIQNLKQGVINN
+198 AIKELKNG
-210 LDYQTLMGIT
+210 LDKNISHQTLKGIT

-233 ELQMPSLVLAPNK
+233 ECQLPSLVLAPNK
-246 ALAAQLANEFKQF
+246 ALAAQLANEFRQF
-259 FPENRVEYFV
+259 FPKNRVEYFV

-288 EKDSN
+288 EKDAN

-305 TSALLLRKD
+305 TSALLLRED
-314 VIVVYS
+314 VIVVSS

-327 GSPQEYKNK
+327 GSPAEYRNK
-336 IIPLIKGSEF
+336 LIPIIKGQDF
-346 ELDKLLEELIKQ
+346 EIDNLLLQLVKQ
-358 QYVRNDLVVT
+358 QYVRNDLVVQ
-368 RGTFRLKGDTLDI
+368 RGSFRLKGDTLDI

-390 RIEYF
+390 RIEFF
-395 GDEIENITRIDPITG
+395 GDEIENISRIDPTTG

-418 LAILPASHYVTSED
+418 VAILPASHYVISDESRKS
-432 VMNNA
+432 A
-437 LSQIEKDMNK
+437 LKKIQKDMNV
-447 QIKKFEKEEKL
+447 QIKKFESENKL
-458 LEAQRIKQRTM
+458 LEAQRIEQRTKY
-469 FDLEMLREL
+469 DLEMLSEL
-478 GVCSGIE
+478 GICSGIE
-485 NYSRYFDGRN
+485 NYSRYFDGRKP
-495 RGDHPYTLLDFFQE
+495 GEAPFTLLDFFPK

-520 AIPQIRGQFA
+520 AIPQIRGQYE

-535 KTTLVDYGFRLPAA
+535 KTTLVDYGFRLPSA
-549 LDNRPLKFE
+549 LDNRPLKFD
-558 EWQTKVKNTVLV
+558 EWEAKVDKTILV
-570 SATPGKWENSN
+570 SATPGKWEKENSKT
-581 SQNFV
+581 FI
-586 EQIIRPTGLIDPK
+586 EQVIRPTGLVDPK
-599 IVIRPTENQIEDLL
+599 IIVKSTENQIKDLL
-613 KEIKQVISKGN
+613 TEIESVVDNGN

-636 EALSDYFLKMGIK
+636 EALSDYLIKAGIK

-706 RSETSLIQTVGRAA
+706 RSETSLIQTIGRAA

-732 KITDSMTFAINETE
+732 KITDSMTYAISETE

-755 NRVNNIT
+755 NRINNIT

-794 LNEASKTDLI
+794 LNDASKSDLI

>member
-1 MNPKVY
+1 MNK
-7 LITGPIGS
+7 
-15 GKSTACNYIKQHGK
+15 
-29 TTVDLDIVSNSILES
+29 
-44 PESIDFLEKN
+44 
-54 FKSCIID
+54 
-61 GKVDRKLLAEI
+61 
-72 VFKEPSQLQI
+72 
-82 LESYLHPLVLEKLT
+82 
-96 KIIGKA
+96 
-102 ESDVFIEVSAP
+102 
-113 KNLHKDFSSIVI
+113 
-125 IADEK
+125 
-130 VRRERLKLRGMSPD
+130 
-144 DIDNRINT
+144 
-152 QQNEDWWRSLGKVV
+152 
-166 ENDTLVG
+166 
-173 LENNLKKI
+173 
-181 INFKV
+181 FKV
-186 ISDFSPQGDQPT
+186 ISDFTPQGDQPK
-198 AIQNLKQGVINN
+198 AIQNLKNGVTNG

-314 VIVVYS
+314 VIVVSS

-336 IIPLIKGSEF
+336 IIPLFKGEEF
-346 ELDKLLEELIKQ
+346 ELDQLLEELIRQ

-390 RIEYF
+390 RVEYF
-395 GDEIENITRIDPITG
+395 GDTIENILRIDPVTG

-437 LSQIEKDMNK
+437 LNQFEKDMNK
-447 QIKKFEKEEKL
+447 QIKKFEKQDKL

-485 NYSRYFDGRN
+485 NYSRYFDGRKP
-495 RGDHPYTLLDFFQE
+495 GDPPYTLLDFFQE

-558 EWQTKVKNTVLV
+558 EWQGKIKNTVLV
-570 SATPGKWENSN
+570 SATPGKWENAN
-581 SQNFV
+581 SSNFV
-586 EQIIRPTGLIDPK
+586 EQIIRPTGLIDPN
-599 IVIRPTENQIEDLL
+599 IIIRPTENQIEDLL
-613 KEIKQVISKGN
+613 KEIKQVIDKGN

-686 LDLPEVQLVA
+686 LDLPEVELVA
-696 ILDADKEGFL
+696 IMDADKEGFL
-706 RSETSLIQTVGRAA
+706 RSETSLIQTIGRAA
-720 RNQEGYVIMYAD
+720 RNKDGYVIMYAD
-732 KITDSMTFAINETE
+732 RKTDSIAKSVYETD
-746 RRRGIQQEH
+746 RRREIQIAH
-755 NRVNNIT
+755 NKKYGIT
-762 PKTIQKEITDILE
+762 PTTISKEITDILE
-775 LVEKT
+775 MVEKN
-780 RGSSNISISKSKLN
+780 RPSRDDMDFKSNIDLSN
-794 LNEASKTDLI
+794 ASKQDLYKI
-804 KLSKNIEKEM
+804 SKNIEKEM
-814 NLAADLLEFE
+814 KVAADLLEFE

-830 DELKELKKEIN
+830 DELKEIKKEIMELP
-841 NYSE
+841 S